1 MDINTHKDFKYKNK
15 DDLKKKAISRAREY
29 LATRYEMTDDLRKHL
44 DDTEVWF
51 TNGRRSW
58 YCVTDRKIKLGL
70 GKDKW
75 YTYDRKTVGI
85 TSKGIV
91 VPKLLRITITMIHE
105 LTHAVQHFEGR
116 KYSEV
121 ETTEN
126 EIEYVGMVSPSTLGR
141 MEEVPDDLWDRYR
154 KPNRRTKQPA

>member
-1 MDINTHKDFKYKNK
+1 MNIDIHKDFKYKNK

-51 TNGRRSW
+51 TNGHGGWYRSERRQ
-58 YCVTDRKIKLGL
+58 VKVGIGR
-70 GKDKW
+70 DKW
-75 YTYDRKTVGI
+75 YTYKRKTVGKM
-85 TSKGIV
+85 SRGIS
-91 VPKLLRITITMIHE
+91 VPQLLCVTIILLHE